1 MRRRALLKQTGGL
14 AAVTLL
20 AGCSS
25 STESDEE
32 SLSPGEV
39 VVRNNHTIPHIITI
53 NVQDG
58 PQGPLGNPIT
68 PQGQVALEPGEE
80 RTYPDWLRVGPSGIR
95 AGEYTFE
102 IEMDGERDTKG
113 FQFNPTPING
123 PPMYATVEVGEGG
136 GLTWSVIAIHND

>member
-25 STESDEE
+25 FTESDEE
-32 SLSPGEV
+32 SPSPGEV
-39 VVRNNHTIPHIITI
+39 IVRNNHTIPHIITI
-53 NVQDG
+53 QVQDG

-80 RTYPDWLRVGPSGIR
+80 RTYPDWLRVGSSGIT

-102 IEMDGERDTKG
+102 IQMDGGRDTKD
-113 FQFNPTPING
+113 FQVNPTPIND
-123 PPMYATVEVGEGG
+123 PPMYVTVEVEEGG
-136 GLTWSVIAIHND
+136 GLGWSVTAIHND

>member
-25 STESDEE
+25 FTESDEE
-32 SLSPGEV
+32 SPSPGEV

-58 PQGPLGNPIT
+58 PQGPLGNSDHAT
-68 PQGQVALEPGEE
+68 GA
-80 RTYPDWLRVGPSGIR
+80 SR
-95 AGEYTFE
+95 AGT
-102 IEMDGERDTKG
+102 G
-113 FQFNPTPING
+113 
-123 PPMYATVEVGEGG
+123 
-136 GLTWSVIAIHND
+136 